1 MPPHRRPRCAEREL
15 ERHFRQRAHG
25 RPVDR
30 CAWIA
35 IDFIE
40 RRHPLRVERLGIATV
55 QRAIAIPVAEE
66 IEKARHR
73 QDGVHFKQMHARHCD
88 TFTMR
93 GPDRPLMH
101 TGSSGPRVLPG
112 YGRNVSPSTTPSR
125 RGSVPPCNAGD
136 WPTVTRITVLTP
148 LACADVDTLC
158 PSASSPVISGS
169 FAPLFV
175 VLTFGCSPPIV
186 VVGLL
191 LAPKSTVSRR
201 LLRVGPSRARRRAS

>member
-66 IEKARHR
+66 IEKP
-73 QDGVHFKQMHARHCD
+73 G
-88 TFTMR
+88 T
-93 GPDRPLMH
+93 DRMASI
-101 TGSSGPRVLPG
+101 SSRCTLVIA
-112 YGRNVSPSTTPSR
+112 TPSR
-125 RGSVPPCNAGD
+125 CAA
-136 WPTVTRITVLTP
+136 PT
-148 LACADVDTLC
+148 
-158 PSASSPVISGS
+158 
-169 FAPLFV
+169 
-175 VLTFGCSPPIV
+175 
-186 VVGLL
+186 
-191 LAPKSTVSRR
+191 
-201 LLRVGPSRARRRAS
+201 AR